1 MDPYSLIYFIES
13 RCNLL
18 QFTSRFFSFSPKDL
32 TVTIGEHD
40 RKVDTGRKSVHHV
53 AHIHRH
59 QDFRLSTFDNDI
71 AIIELREAASIN
83 NPWVRV
89 ACLPKSGECLYQ
101 IGDYIT

>member
-1 MDPYSLIYFIES
+1 MQSDIFYRITVLCNSLQ
-13 RCNLL
+13 L
-18 QFTSRFFSFSPKDL
+18 TSRFSSFSPKDL

-71 AIIELREAASIN
+71 AIIELREPASIN

-101 IGDYIT
+101 IGNYIA